1 MHCKVYLA
9 SSRSPCCEACCL
21 TAESVDLCQHG
32 AQLSWDVAA
41 VAILSSRLW
50 DAPKAYHLQLQK
62 IKAADYY
69 VEGDIQAGGLRRY
82 LRFKIPLDL
91 IQLLG
96 ARQSHFGWL
105 AGWLAGWLVGW
116 LLDRLVGSV
125 RRYSNKFGGIR
136 RHSKVFGGIRKYM
149 KAFGGIRR
157 HSKVFGVIRRNSK
170 VLTCIRRYSKV
181 VEGIRRYSKVFGGI

>member
-1 MHCKVYLA
+1 MLFDSYLTDSPEFRTNHIAVHCKVYLA

-105 AGWLAGWLVGW
+105 AGWLAGWLVGCLIGW
-116 LLDRLVGSV
+116 LV
-125 RRYSNKFGGIR
+125 RFGGIRTNSEVFGGIR
-136 RHSKVFGGIRKYM
+136 R
-149 KAFGGIRR
+149 
-157 HSKVFGVIRRNSK
+157 
-170 VLTCIRRYSKV
+170 YSEV
-181 VEGIRRYSKVFGGI
+181 YESI